1 MHNSLRNK
9 KKELLDSANKI
20 VSKVPT
26 TTLVGAI
33 GFEPTAPCSQSK
45 YSTRLSY
52 APNKRSYTTKPT
64 PCQEKFYFSLVF
76 IRPSNALCFFVIGII
91 YWLF

>member
-1 MHNSLRNK
+1 MHNSFRNK
-9 KKELLDSANKI
+9 EKELLDSANKI

-26 TTLVGAI
+26 ATLVGAI

-52 APNKRSYTTKPT
+52 APNVYPYIPNQKT
-64 PCQEKFYFSLVF
+64 CQEKF
-76 IRPSNALCFFVIGII
+76 
-91 YWLF
+91 